1 MSVVEESEKESFI
14 LMQLF
19 VGQVASWM
27 MRLWGLLKETMLELD
42 FDEQE

>member
-19 VGQVASWM
+19 VGQVASWI
-27 MRLWGLLKETMLELD
+27 
-42 FDEQE
+42 DEAVGSS